1 MRSGA
6 GLLALLA
13 FGVASAQAET
23 VKETR
28 WQVESPDGE
37 ILFSLSL
44 DRGAL
49 SYTVERGSSGTRGVV
64 IAASPLGLS
73 LNDDVDLDS
82 DLRFVGVGSP
92 VTIDETYSL
101 PHGKSLVNRHR
112 AVQRTF
118 SFVNTPARRDEGGG
132 GFFRRGP
139 GLELRMDVTVRV
151 ANDGVAFRY
160 AFPETR
166 DGGVTL
172 RSEATGFRVPR
183 GSTAWMEPQQP
194 PDRYSPA
201 YEDFYAEVAS
211 GTTAPTPSG
220 WAFPALFRIDG
231 GRHWLLISES
241 GVGDTHAGSRL
252 ASEAKDGLYRIR
264 GPEVGE
270 GMGVGVVEPSSRLPW
285 TLPWRVLIIGG
296 SLPKVVESTLVE
308 DVAPP
313 STLMSTS
320 WIVPGRASWSWW
332 SDDDSPKDE
341 AKLKDFI
348 DLAAEMGW
356 EYSLVDANWNLM
368 PEGTIE
374 RLVRYGRQKN
384 VGILL
389 WYNSGGP
396 HNDVTEA
403 PRDRMHRADVRRREL
418 AQLRDWGVKGVK
430 VDFWQSD
437 KPDRIQQYV
446 DIMKDAADFQ
456 IMVNFHGS
464 TIPRGWSRTYPQLV
478 SMEAVLGAEQYKF
491 RDQYPARAAWHNIV
505 LAFTRNVIGPMDY
518 TPVTFMDKKYPRL
531 TTNAHELALDVVF
544 ESGIQHLA
552 DAASSYRALPEAAK
566 AYLKAVPAAW
576 DETKLIS
583 GDPGVRAVFARRSG
597 KTWFVGGLNG
607 QETAQ
612 AYELDLSFLGDGE
625 YTLDLITDGRQPRTI
640 ESASRKVRRTDRVP
654 VSMLPRGGFCASL
667 KPAS

>member
-1 MRSGA
+1 MRSRA
-6 GLLALLA
+6 GLALLLTL
-13 FGVASAQAET
+13 GVSGAQAET

-28 WQVESPDGE
+28 WQVASPDGE
-37 ILFSLSL
+37 IVFSLRL
-44 DRGAL
+44 DAGTL
-49 SYTVERGSSGTRGVV
+49 LYTIERGPAGARSVV
-64 IAASPLGLS
+64 LAPSPLGLKV
-73 LNDDVDLDS
+73 NDDVDLERG
-82 DLRFVGVGSP
+82 LRLIAVGSP
-92 VTIDETYSL
+92 IAIDETYSL
-101 PHGKSLVNRHR
+101 PHGKSLLNRHR
-112 AVQRTF
+112 AQQRTF
-118 SFVNTPARRDEGGG
+118 TFVNSAPRREEGEGF
-132 GFFRRGP
+132 FFRRGP
-139 GLELRMDVTVRV
+139 GTELRLELTVRV
-151 ANDGVAFRY
+151 ADDGVAFRY
-160 AFPETR
+160 GFPETR
-166 DGGVTL
+166 DSGVTL
-172 RSEATGFRVPR
+172 QSESTGFNVPR
-183 GSTAWMEPQQP
+183 GSTAWMAPQQP

-201 YEDFYAEVAS
+201 YEDFYTEVAA

-220 WAFPALFRIDG
+220 WVFPALFRIDG

-241 GVGDTHAGSRL
+241 GVGATHCASRL

-270 GMGVGVVEPSSRLPW
+270 GMGVGPVEPTAKLPW

-296 SLPKVVESTLVE
+296 TLSRVVESTLVD

-313 STLMSTS
+313 STLTSTS

-341 AKLKDFI
+341 KKLKDFI

-368 PEGTIE
+368 PAGTIE
-374 RLVRYGRQKN
+374 RLVRYGREKN
-384 VGILL
+384 VGLLL

-403 PRDRMHRADVRRREL
+403 PRDLMFREDVRRREMAL
-418 AQLRDWGVKGVK
+418 LRDWGVKGIK

-446 DIMKDAADFQ
+446 DVMKDAADFQ
-456 IMVNFHGS
+456 LMVDFHGS
-464 TIPRGWSRTYPQLV
+464 TIPRGWSRTYPNLV

-491 RDQYPARAAWHNIV
+491 REQYPARAAWHNIV
-505 LAFTRNVIGPMDY
+505 LALTRNVIGPMDY
-518 TPVTFMDKKYPRL
+518 TPVTFTDKKYPRI

-552 DAASSYRALPEAAK
+552 DSVASYHALPDAAK

-576 DETKLIS
+576 DETKLLS

-597 KTWFVGGLNG
+597 RTWFIGGLNG
-607 QETAQ
+607 RDTAQ
-612 AYELDLSFLGDGE
+612 SYELELSFLGEGT
-625 YTLDLITDGRQPRTI
+625 YTLELITDGKQPRTI
-640 ESASRKVRRTDRVP
+640 ESARRPVRRADRLP
-654 VSMLPRGGFCASL
+654 ISMLPRGGFCATLRPS
-667 KPAS
+667 S